1 MNPLALLTTLLL
13 ACSSRPL
20 RLLPPDS
27 GLRDTASGDSSA
39 EAGIVPSV
47 SVSPS
52 DEACALQ
59 TDGTITCW
67 GNEYYPA
74 PTGMFI
80 SLSAG
85 SSYACAVRT
94 DNTLFCWGG
103 DTFGETSPPPGAF
116 TSVSTGWDF
125 ACGLKTDGTIRCWG
139 NGAHGD
145 TTPPVGTFKAIS
157 LASRNDGYDCG
168 IRTNGTLACWGNK
181 AQGETQL
188 PGGTFT
194 SVNVGAGG
202 CPCGVRTDGTIAC
215 CEVPAG
221 APRIL
226 CLTPPTGPFAMI
238 SGDDHHVY
246 YFRTDGTIVEACPD
260 PQVAPPSGTFISI
273 SVGSTMACG
282 VRADGTIYCWSII

>member
-1 MNPLALLTTLLL
+1 MNRLALLTTLLL

-39 EAGIVPSV
+39 AAGIVPSV

-74 PTGMFI
+74 PTGTFI
-80 SLSAG
+80 ALSAG
-85 SSYACAVRT
+85 SGYACAVRT

-103 DTFGETSPPPGAF
+103 DTFGETSPPPGTF

-125 ACGLKTDGTIRCWG
+125 ACGLKTDGTIKCWG
-139 NGAHGD
+139 NGANGD
-145 TTPPVGTFKAIS
+145 TTPPAGTFKSIS

-168 IRTNGTLACWGNK
+168 IRTDGTLACWGNN
-181 AQGETQL
+181 ARGETEL
-188 PGGTFT
+188 TGGTFT
-194 SVNVGAGG
+194 SVNVGGGG
-202 CPCGVRTDGTIAC
+202 CPCGVRTDGTFAC
-215 CEVPAG
+215 CTVPAG
-221 APRIL
+221 APRIV
-226 CLTPPTGPFAMI
+226 CVQPPPTGPFVVI
-238 SGDDHHVY
+238 SWGY
-246 YFRTDGTIVEACPD
+246 LIKADGTIVSWCPN
-260 PQVAPPSGTFISI
+260 PVLAPPLGTFISV

-282 VRADGTIYCWSII
+282 VRTDGTIYCWSIA

>member
-1 MNPLALLTTLLL
+1 MNRLALLTSLIL

-39 EAGIVPSV
+39 ETCIILSV

-52 DEACALQ
+52 DEACSLQ
-59 TDGTITCW
+59 TDGTIACW

-74 PTGMFI
+74 PAGTFL

-85 SSYACAVRT
+85 SGYACAVRT
-94 DNTLFCWGG
+94 DNTVFCWGG
-103 DTFGETSPPPGAF
+103 DTFGETLPPPGTF

-145 TTPPVGTFKAIS
+145 TTPPAGTFTSIS

-168 IRTNGTLACWGNK
+168 IRTDGTLACWGDN

-202 CPCGVRTDGTIAC
+202 CPCGIRPDGTIAC
-215 CEVPAG
+215 CKVPVG
-221 APRIL
+221 DPRVE
-226 CLTPPTGPFAMI
+226 CLTPPTGPFTMI
-238 SGDDHHVY
+238 SGDQYAY
-246 YFRTDGTIVEACPD
+246 YLKTDGTIVSACPN
-260 PQVAPPSGTFISI
+260 PRVAQPSGTFISV
-273 SVGSTMACG
+273 SVGATMACE
-282 VRADGTIYCWSII
+282 VKEDGTIYCWPIT